1 MNRKITI
8 IISLLL
14 ALILLTGCGKENQT
28 IRLGSMPTYS
38 AAIYAVGIENG
49 YFEEAGVTVDLTVF
63 KSSRERDGAATS
75 GELDGFMTDIMGA
88 VNMNEKGFPFIM
100 TSREWEDFG
109 VMANEI
115 IDINDVSSLQVGIA
129 ENTVTEFIVDTY
141 IQTDVEKVN
150 LLAIPD
156 RMGAVLSD
164 VLDSGVFPQPFMG
177 IIMGKNG
184 QQIFST
190 ASNDFHPVVLVF
202 DESFINENEADVIAF
217 YEGYKKTVEYMQS
230 TDYNEYKSALVSH
243 GLATN
248 ETVDHYRLPVNE
260 YGLNAV
266 DENDFDAVTAWMLE
280 KELLGQSLTFEEVC
294 TTTYVND

>member
-1 MNRKITI
+1 MNRKKTI
-8 IISLLL
+8 IISLVLTL
-14 ALILLTGCGKENQT
+14 VLLTGCGKENQT
-28 IRLGSMPTYS
+28 IHLGSMPTYS

-115 IDINDVSSLQVGIA
+115 IDINAVSSLQVGIA

-184 QQIFST
+184 QQVLST
-190 ASNDFHPVVLVF
+190 ASKDFHPVVLVF
-202 DESFINENEADVIAF
+202 DESFINENEIVVKAF

-248 ETVDHYRLPVNE
+248 ETVDYYRLPVNE

-280 KELLGQSLTFEEVC
+280 KGLLDQSVTFKDFC

>member
-1 MNRKITI
+1 MSRKKTI

-14 ALILLTGCGKENQT
+14 TLIVLTGCSKENQT

-49 YFEEAGVTVDLTVF
+49 FFEEAGVTVDLTVF
-63 KSSRERDGAATS
+63 KSSRERDGAATA

-88 VNMNEKGFPFIM
+88 VNMNVKGFPFIM

-109 VMANEI
+109 VMANAQT
-115 IDINDVSSLQVGIA
+115 DVNAVNPLKIGIA
-129 ENTVTEFIVDTY
+129 ENTVTEFIADTY

-150 LLAIPD
+150 ILAIPD

-177 IIMGKNG
+177 IITGKNG
-184 QQIFST
+184 QQIFTT
-190 ASNDFHPVVLVF
+190 ASEDFHPVVLVF
-202 DESFINENEADVIAF
+202 DESYINENEAAVKAF

-230 TDYNEYKSALVSH
+230 TDYNEYKSALVSN

-248 ETVDHYRLPVNE
+248 ETVDSYRLPVNE

-266 DENDFDAVTAWMLE
+266 DEKAFDAITAWMLE
-280 KELLGQSLTFEEVC
+280 KGLLDTSVSFSDVC
-294 TTTYVND
+294 TPSYANE